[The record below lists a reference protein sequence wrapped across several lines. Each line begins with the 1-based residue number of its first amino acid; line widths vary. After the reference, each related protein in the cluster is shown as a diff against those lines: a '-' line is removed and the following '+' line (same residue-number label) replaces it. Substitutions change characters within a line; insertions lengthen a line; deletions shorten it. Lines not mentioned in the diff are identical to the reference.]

1 MMLMVI
7 MALKGHSFI
16 FTNYGMEKQTTES
29 IPNSFGHYCY
39 FL

>member
-16 FTNYGMEKQTTES
+16 FTNYGMEKQTTEP
-29 IPNSFGHYCY
+29 IPTSFGHYCY